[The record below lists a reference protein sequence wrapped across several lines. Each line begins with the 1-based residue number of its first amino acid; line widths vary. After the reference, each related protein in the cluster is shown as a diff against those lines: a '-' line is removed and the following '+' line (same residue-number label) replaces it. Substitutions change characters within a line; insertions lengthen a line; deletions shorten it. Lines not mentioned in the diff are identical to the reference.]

1 MKGLFLRIIAAFAL
15 LLWAID
21 MVFPWQKIMQSEQNP
36 YTTIKNRGSLI
47 VGTINNPIYYFIGNE
62 GESGLEYE
70 LAKNFADYLGVRLQI
85 KTLENNDQL
94 FNELENNNIDI
105 AAANLLF
112 QPQRAEKFQLG
123 PSYTSASWQLV
134 YKKGENRPKDLA
146 QVQQEIIISAGEDL
160 EKLLSLAQ
168 KKLPALKWQ
177 NNKQL
182 TQEEL
187 LIQVAEGKI
196 PYTIANSI
204 DVAAAQ
210 QIRPNLAIAFDLT
223 DEMTVHWYLS
233 NKSYNE
239 LQAGL
244 LDFMNNAIETGL
256 IDRIEE
262 KYFRHITAFALLL
275 WAVDMVFPWQKIM
288 QSEQNPY
295 TAIKNRGSLIVGT
308 INNPIYYFIG
318 NEGESGLEYELAKN
332 FADYLGVRLQIKT
345 LENNDQLFNEL
356 ENNNIDIAAAN
367 LLFQPQRAEK
377 FQLGPSYT
385 SASWQ
390 LVYKKGENRPKD
402 LAQVQ
407 QEIIISA
414 GEDLEK
420 LLSLAQKKLP
430 ALKWQNNKQLTQE
443 ELLIQVAEG
452 KIPYTIANSIDVAA
466 AQQIRPN
473 LAIAFDLTDEMTV
486 HWYLSNKS
494 YNELQA
500 GLLDFMNNAIETG
513 LIDRIEEK
521 YFRHITAFD
530 YVDTQAYLE
539 AVEKILPQYQPLFE
553 KYKGNLD
560 WRLLA
565 AVAYQESH
573 WDPYATSPTGVRGMM
588 MLTKDTAVRMNINN
602 RTDAEQSIKAG
613 SEYLHWLLDQM
624 PDSIPEED
632 RIWYSLAAYN
642 MGLGHILDARRL
654 TKKLGGNPDNWLDVK
669 NNLQLLSEKRHYSN
683 LKYGY
688 ARGYE
693 AYQYVENIRRYM
705 NSIVNYHRVQEN
717 QATTTK

>member
-112 QPQRAEKFQLG
+112 QPQR
-123 PSYTSASWQLV
+123 V
-134 YKKGENRPKDLA
+134 
-146 QVQQEIIISAGEDL
+146 
-160 EKLLSLAQ
+160 
-168 KKLPALKWQ
+168 
-177 NNKQL
+177 
-182 TQEEL
+182 
-187 LIQVAEGKI
+187 
-196 PYTIANSI
+196 
-204 DVAAAQ
+204 
-210 QIRPNLAIAFDLT
+210 
-223 DEMTVHWYLS
+223 
-233 NKSYNE
+233 
-239 LQAGL
+239 
-244 LDFMNNAIETGL
+244 
-256 IDRIEE
+256 
-262 KYFRHITAFALLL
+262 
-275 WAVDMVFPWQKIM
+275 
-288 QSEQNPY
+288 
-295 TAIKNRGSLIVGT
+295 
-308 INNPIYYFIG
+308 
-318 NEGESGLEYELAKN
+318 
-332 FADYLGVRLQIKT
+332 
-345 LENNDQLFNEL
+345 
-356 ENNNIDIAAAN
+356 
-367 LLFQPQRAEK
+367 EK

-565 AVAYQESH
+565 AIAYQESH

-588 MLTKDTAVRMNINN
+588 MLTKDTATRMNINN

-613 SEYLHWLLDQM
+613 SEYLHWLLNQM
-624 PDSIPEED
+624 PDSISEED

-717 QATTTK
+717 QATATE

>member
-1 MKGLFLRIIAAFAL
+1 MKGLFLRIIA
-15 LLWAID
+15 
-21 MVFPWQKIMQSEQNP
+21 
-36 YTTIKNRGSLI
+36 
-47 VGTINNPIYYFIGNE
+47 
-62 GESGLEYE
+62 
-70 LAKNFADYLGVRLQI
+70 
-85 KTLENNDQL
+85 
-94 FNELENNNIDI
+94 
-105 AAANLLF
+105 
-112 QPQRAEKFQLG
+112 
-123 PSYTSASWQLV
+123 
-134 YKKGENRPKDLA
+134 
-146 QVQQEIIISAGEDL
+146 
-160 EKLLSLAQ
+160 
-168 KKLPALKWQ
+168 
-177 NNKQL
+177 
-182 TQEEL
+182 
-187 LIQVAEGKI
+187 
-196 PYTIANSI
+196 
-204 DVAAAQ
+204 
-210 QIRPNLAIAFDLT
+210 
-223 DEMTVHWYLS
+223 
-233 NKSYNE
+233 
-239 LQAGL
+239 
-244 LDFMNNAIETGL
+244 
-256 IDRIEE
+256 
-262 KYFRHITAFALLL
+262 AFALLL

-367 LLFQPQRAEK
+367 LLFQTQRAEK

-420 LLSLAQKKLP
+420 LLSQAQKKLP

-588 MLTKDTAVRMNINN
+588 MLTKDTATRMNINN

-717 QATTTK
+717 QATATE

>member
-15 LLWAID
+15 LLWAI
-21 MVFPWQKIMQSEQNP
+21 
-36 YTTIKNRGSLI
+36 
-47 VGTINNPIYYFIGNE
+47 
-62 GESGLEYE
+62 
-70 LAKNFADYLGVRLQI
+70 
-85 KTLENNDQL
+85 
-94 FNELENNNIDI
+94 
-105 AAANLLF
+105 
-112 QPQRAEKFQLG
+112 
-123 PSYTSASWQLV
+123 
-134 YKKGENRPKDLA
+134 
-146 QVQQEIIISAGEDL
+146 
-160 EKLLSLAQ
+160 
-168 KKLPALKWQ
+168 
-177 NNKQL
+177 
-182 TQEEL
+182 
-187 LIQVAEGKI
+187 
-196 PYTIANSI
+196 
-204 DVAAAQ
+204 
-210 QIRPNLAIAFDLT
+210 
-223 DEMTVHWYLS
+223 
-233 NKSYNE
+233 
-239 LQAGL
+239 
-244 LDFMNNAIETGL
+244 
-256 IDRIEE
+256 
-262 KYFRHITAFALLL
+262 
-275 WAVDMVFPWQKIM
+275 DMVFPWQKIM

-367 LLFQPQRAEK
+367 LLFQPQRVEK

-466 AQQIRPN
+466 TQQIRPN

-494 YNELQA
+494 YNEIQA
-500 GLLDFMNNAIETG
+500 ALLDFMNNAIETG

-539 AVEKILPQYQPLFE
+539 SVEKILPQYQPLFE

-588 MLTKDTAVRMNINN
+588 MLTKDTAARMNINN

-669 NNLQLLSEKRHYSN
+669 NNLLLLSEKRHYSN

-717 QATTTK
+717 QATATE